1 MPATLIKFLAM
12 NIIPLAH
19 SLPSIKKRHLLAVFS
34 AACILALPITLKAE
48 NLKPFNTWQ
57 EKSFVGNNI
66 LSFSSENQ
74 ISTVKIQ
81 SQNTSSALF
90 LKQQINLNKTPFLN
104 WHWKVSQA
112 LKPANEKTKKGDD
125 FAARVY
131 VIASTGPFIWQTK
144 TLSYVWSSSQ
154 EIGDTWLSPYSDKV
168 VMLALNN
175 GSYLQGSWQAHRR
188 NIQIDLKNA
197 FAETFDTIDV
207 IAIMTDTDNTGQ
219 KTTGWYKN
227 FYFSEE

>member
-1 MPATLIKFLAM
+1 MSATLIKLLAI
-12 NIIPLAH
+12 NIMPFTH
-19 SLPSIKKRHLLAVFS
+19 RPSNIKNRHLLAGLS
-34 AACILALPITLKAE
+34 AACILALPMTIQAE

-57 EKSFVGNNI
+57 EKSFVGNNVF
-66 LSFSSENQ
+66 SFSSENQ
-74 ISTVKIQ
+74 ISTVRIK

-90 LKQQINLNKTPFLN
+90 LKQQINLNKTPFL
-104 WHWKVSQA
+104 HWQWKISKA
-112 LKPANEKTKKGDD
+112 LKSVNEKTKKGDD
-125 FAARVY
+125 FAVRVY

>member
-19 SLPSIKKRHLLAVFS
+19 SLLSIKKRHLLAVFS

-112 LKPANEKTKKGDD
+112 LKPANEKEKKGDD

-144 TLSYVWSSSQ
+144 TLSYVWSSGQ
-154 EIGDTWLSPYSDKV
+154 KIGDTWPSPYSEKV

-175 GSYLQGSWQAHRR
+175 GSDLAGNWQAHRR

-197 FAETFDTIDV
+197 FAKTFDTIDV